1 MGPQPYFNPSPN
13 PSREPEAS
21 PNPNPSQAVVRGCGR
36 LVELLL
42 GGCHRL
48 SNISTSLISDHLGG
62 TLRRLGLGG
71 LVSICDVDLEDVG
84 KVS

>member
-1 MGPQPYFNPSPN
+1 M
-13 PSREPEAS
+13 
-21 PNPNPSQAVVRGCGR
+21 RGCRR

-48 SNISTSLISDHLGG
+48 SSISTSLISDHLGN

-71 LVSICDVDLEDVG
+71 LASICDVDLEDVG

>member
-1 MGPQPYFNPSPN
+1 M
-13 PSREPEAS
+13 
-21 PNPNPSQAVVRGCGR
+21 RGCGR